1 MQMSLIQY
9 SITYT
14 QYFNTFTGCRYL
26 SLEMATLNGRLS
38 LKYTSEDGVPFSKKS
53 QLRVLDLSNVDAS
66 VHTIEELLSSCYYLE
81 KLSMNGLKL
90 TLDMIKSICIQN
102 GKTLEVLTFTACP
115 NLDYEMIY
123 LIVKKCSN
131 LIEVSLAETNLPDY
145 FINFFVN
152 TITPNIEKL
161 NFNSLFHLRD
171 EHVKVLVNRCNKLSV
186 LNLGVSC
193 ISNNSIDIIIT
204 KLKNSLEELCVYL
217 CYVDCAKLLEL
228 RLMPKFRTLIYENM
242 SYENLED
249 LDNLKKQ
256 LPHQLKKYKQNLCS
270 SYDKIWNIKAKQ
282 IDLFQDSGRTYM
294 GLPD

>member
-1 MQMSLIQY
+1 
-9 SITYT
+9 
-14 QYFNTFTGCRYL
+14 
-26 SLEMATLNGRLS
+26 MATLNGCLS
-38 LKYTSEDGVPFSKKS
+38 LKYTSDEGVPFSKKS
-53 QLRVLDLSNVDAS
+53 QLRYLDLSNCEAS
-66 VHTIEELLSSCYYLE
+66 DHTIEELLSSCYNLK

-102 GKTLEVLTFTACP
+102 GKTLEVLTFTTCP
-115 NLDYEMIY
+115 NLNHEMIE

-131 LIEVSLAETNLPDY
+131 LIEMSIAEINLSDY
-145 FINFFVN
+145 IINFFVN

-171 EHVKVLVNRCNKLSV
+171 EHIKVLVNRCNKLSV
-186 LNLGVSC
+186 LNLGVTC

-204 KLKNSLEELCVYL
+204 KLKNTLEELCVYL

-228 RLMPKFRTLIYENM
+228 RLMPKFRTLIYEDMN
-242 SYENLED
+242 YEQLED
-249 LDNLKKQ
+249 LENFKKQ

-270 SYDKIWNIKAKQ
+270 SYDKIWNINAKQ
-282 IDLFQDSGRTYM
+282 LNMFQDSERTYM